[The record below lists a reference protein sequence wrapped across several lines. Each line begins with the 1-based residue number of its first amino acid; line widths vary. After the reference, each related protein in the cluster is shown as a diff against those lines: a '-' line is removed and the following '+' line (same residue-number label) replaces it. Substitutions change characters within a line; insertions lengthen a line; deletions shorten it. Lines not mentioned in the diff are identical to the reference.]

1 MKKIAFVCLGNIC
14 RSPMAEFVM
23 KSLTDKYEVQ
33 SRATSSWEQGNPIH
47 KGTQEIF
54 RSHGVPYDTSKT
66 SQQISKN
73 DFEYFDYII
82 GMDESNLA
90 DLYQMC
96 PQDQQDKIQAFAS
109 ESVSDPWYT
118 GDFEETYDRIS
129 TGCRAWLSRLENESE
144 NGKYKETL

>member
-1 MKKIAFVCLGNIC
+1 VDGRTRNSALRGDFFE
-14 RSPMAEFVM
+14 A
-23 KSLTDKYEVQ
+23 
-33 SRATSSWEQGNPIH
+33 ATGIY
-47 KGTQEIF
+47 
-54 RSHGVPYDTSKT
+54 R
-66 SQQISKN
+66 N

-96 PQDQQDKIQAFAS
+96 PQDQQYKIQPFAS
-109 ESVSDPWYT
+109 ESVPDPWYT